1 MLLGRETHGLERL
14 IDIEHEARAIL
25 APTTIQSHIDTLLE
39 FPAVAQTCVGQNA
52 FPTHGIEPWEH
63 LGGSHPDHCAMALL
77 DTLAQFNLCLND
89 IFVAI
94 ASLEIAAHSRVT
106 ANFAHQAPCRI
117 AVIETAMQFA
127 CQHTALPHLAIGAY
141 RQVGCG
147 EAIVIAKEAGRNG
160 LVQLYEPAA
169 IGIEH
174 KVARVIDKGETRR
187 LAVHGQVLTIEQR
200 QHIAG
205 TYL

>member
-1 MLLGRETHGLERL
+1 MLPATETHGLERL
-14 IDIEHEARAIL
+14 LDTHHEARAIL
-25 APTTIQSHIDTLLE
+25 APTTIQSHIATLLE
-39 FPAVAQTCVGQNA
+39 LPAVAQTCVGQNA
-52 FPTHGIEPWEH
+52 FPAHGIEPWEN

-77 DTLAQFNLCLND
+77 DTLAQFDLCLND

-94 ASLEIAAHSRVT
+94 ASLEIATHSRVT

-127 CQHTALPHLAIGAY
+127 CQHTALPHLAISTY

-147 EAIVIAKEAGRNG
+147 EAIVIAKEAGRKG

-187 LAVHGQVLTIEQR
+187 LAVHG
-200 QHIAG
+200 
-205 TYL
+205 